1 MPLNILICDDHT
13 LFREGL
19 VALLERQAG
28 WRVVGQA
35 QDGDEA
41 LALAARLAPDVVV
54 MDVAM
59 PGVNGVD
66 ATAGIL
72 ERSPSTA
79 VIALSMY
86 ADKHYRKRMIDAGAR
101 GYVLKTDASTE
112 LVAAIEAA
120 VGGSTYISPALAQSA
135 AARAPS
141 DGHIGLDVLTPR
153 ELEVFRLLALGH
165 RPKVIAEALGIGVK
179 TVESHRTRITLK
191 LRTDNLAELIKI
203 AIRAGVVELD

>member
-1 MPLNILICDDHT
+1 MPMNILICDDHP

-19 VALLERQAG
+19 VALLEREAG

-35 QDGDEA
+35 QHGDEA

-72 ERSPSTA
+72 ERSPSTV

-86 ADKHYRKRMIDAGAR
+86 ADKHYRKRMVDAGAR
-101 GYVLKTDASTE
+101 GYVLKTDASTD
-112 LVAAIEAA
+112 LVAAIRTA
-120 VGGSTYISPALAQSA
+120 VAGSTSPTLLRSA
-135 AARAPS
+135 PARRS
-141 DGHIGLDVLTPR
+141 TDGTSGLDVLSPR
-153 ELEVFRLLALGH
+153 ELDVFRLLALGH
-165 RPKVIAEALGIGVK
+165 RPKAIAQQLGIGVK
-179 TVESHRTRITLK
+179 TAESHRARIMLK
-191 LRTDNLAELIKI
+191 LHTDNLAELIKI
-203 AIRAGVVELD
+203 AIRAGLVELD

>member
-1 MPLNILICDDHT
+1 MPMNILICDDHT

-19 VALLERQAG
+19 VALMERQAG

-72 ERSPSTA
+72 KRNPSTA

-101 GYVLKTDASTE
+101 GYVLKTDASTD
-112 LVAAIEAA
+112 LVAAIQTA
-120 VGGSTYISPALAQSA
+120 VAGSTSISPTLVLSA
-135 AARAPS
+135 PVRRPS
-141 DGHIGLDVLTPR
+141 EGTSGLHVLTPR

-165 RPKVIAEALGIGVK
+165 RPKAIAEQLGIGVK
-179 TVESHRTRITLK
+179 TAESHRARIILK
-191 LRTDNLAELIKI
+191 LHTDNLAELIKI
-203 AIRAGVVELD
+203 AIRAGLVELD

>member
-1 MPLNILICDDHT
+1 MPMNILICDDHT

-72 ERSPSTA
+72 ERSPSTV
-79 VIALSMY
+79 VIAL
-86 ADKHYRKRMIDAGAR
+86 ADRRHLGAR
-101 GYVLKTDASTE
+101 R
-112 LVAAIEAA
+112 
-120 VGGSTYISPALAQSA
+120 AL
-135 AARAPS
+135 
-141 DGHIGLDVLTPR
+141 PR

-165 RPKVIAEALGIGVK
+165 RPKAIAEQLGIGVK
-179 TVESHRTRITLK
+179 TAESHRARIMLK
-191 LRTDNLAELIKI
+191 LHTDNLAELIKI
-203 AIRAGVVELD
+203 AIRAGLVELD